1 MGFRA
6 LGLGGLGFKPR
17 ELQAG
22 VKDLEDLGFGLES
35 RLGFRGLGFRVLGLG
50 FRVKVRVSWWT
61 RQRAWGHSPRN
72 DALRC
77 FRGERGSVSP
87 ALSPSPCLALSLSV
101 SRKQGHTNGFV
112 SVCVCDC
119 VGIGFENWS
128 VYILI
133 GMSCITWRC
142 LCPVHA
148 WY

>member
-50 FRVKVRVSWWT
+50 FRVQVRVSWWT
-61 RQRAWGHSPRN
+61 RQRAWGRSPRN

-77 FRGERGSVSP
+77 FRGERGQSLLLYHPLLVWLFLF
-87 ALSPSPCLALSLSV
+87 LSPR
-101 SRKQGHTNGFV
+101 SRV
-112 SVCVCDC
+112 
-119 VGIGFENWS
+119 
-128 VYILI
+128 IL
-133 GMSCITWRC
+133 MCS
-142 LCPVHA
+142 
-148 WY
+148 